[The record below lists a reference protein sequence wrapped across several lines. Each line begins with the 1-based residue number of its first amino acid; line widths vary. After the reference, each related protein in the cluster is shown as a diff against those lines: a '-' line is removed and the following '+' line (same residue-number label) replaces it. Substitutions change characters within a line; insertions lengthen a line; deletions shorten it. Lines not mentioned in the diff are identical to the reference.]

1 MEAVRMESPEA
12 ILMPVHRLMPIL
24 VCCVAGL
31 VVIFVLM
38 ALVRL
43 WGLRMQTKAGGCGGL
58 DLDELRR
65 QRDAGEISPEEYD
78 AVYGSVAGN
87 RPAPASALGKQS
99 RADEAPEGPIS
110 GQGGADDAPERKD
123 GHGQD

>member
-1 MEAVRMESPEA
+1 MEESPET
-12 ILMPVHRLMPIL
+12 ILIPMHQLMPIL
-24 VCCVAGL
+24 VCGIVGL

-65 QRDAGEISPEEYD
+65 QRDAGEISAEEYD
-78 AVYGSVAGN
+78 AVFGSVAGS
-87 RPAPASALGKQS
+87 RPARAPAPGGQS
-99 RADEAPEGPIS
+99 RADGPPEGPITD
-110 GQGGADDAPERKD
+110 GGRADDAPERTD
-123 GHGQD
+123 GNGQD

>member
-1 MEAVRMESPEA
+1 MESPET
-12 ILMPVHRLMPIL
+12 IVMPVSRLMPIL
-24 VCCVAGL
+24 VCGIVGL

-43 WGLRMQTKAGGCGGL
+43 WGLRMQTKTGGCGGL

-78 AVYGSVAGN
+78 AVYGSVAGS
-87 RPAPASALGKQS
+87 RPARASAPGKQS
-99 RADEAPEGPIS
+99 RADKAPEGPIS
-110 GQGGADDAPERKD
+110 DVGRADDAPERKD
-123 GHGQD
+123 GNGQD